1 VEGTITQRGA
11 LVDVMMQGRAGT
23 ERVFLKGEIKNPGPE
38 AECLIVIKFAGIPI
52 DDQLRSASPR
62 FQAVI
67 DQLQA
72 HGELAGQ
79 VKLERPS
86 GLNQELAIVV
96 DGRLKK
102 GSASPRPFPFPLS
115 ELTGDFHCSGNH
127 WTFERFQGRHGTAQV
142 DLSGEYGADPRAEPE
157 LRLDFALTRA
167 AFDQQLFTALPEELQ
182 AVRNEFNPE
191 GGFEI
196 DGRIF
201 WSPGRPV
208 RPAWLNARLFDA
220 RLMLKSFPFL
230 VTDVTAEIKYDGE
243 LITIMSFSGR
253 HDETTIQVKEG
264 YARYNSDGE
273 WRVRLEE
280 MFVDDLEATLSF
292 RRALPDKLLKIVD
305 ALDPRGKQSISGM
318 LEFRGKRGGGYPVTA
333 AWDTTTVYTG
343 TTINAGVALRDMHGQ
358 AKFSGTWDGEE
369 AIGAGHLDLKSVRIF
384 DYQLTDI
391 KGPARMNGSRLVLGS
406 PPAPGRRERDAAD
419 SSERLSASFID
430 GRLALDADVKL
441 GETMRYQVWTTLEN
455 GDLKRFAQL
464 YMPTYK
470 SLDGKMN
477 GSVDL
482 KGEGTNPKLLT
493 GAGKL
498 VIRPAA
504 LYDFPVIVKIFN
516 ALSFVPPDKKV
527 FDTALFVFDIGGG
540 VAHFEHIDLLGDAM
554 TLIGRGTV
562 DFNGKVHLGFG
573 SRLGRKQLPIPIFRD
588 LVNEVSKGWVV
599 VDVSGTLREPKT
611 EIKSFQEIDHA
622 LRKLLTIFDPHGPAR
637 R

>member
-1 VEGTITQRGA
+1 
-11 LVDVMMQGRAGT
+11 
-23 ERVFLKGEIKNPGPE
+23 
-38 AECLIVIKFAGIPI
+38 
-52 DDQLRSASPR
+52 
-62 FQAVI
+62 
-67 DQLQA
+67 
-72 HGELAGQ
+72 
-79 VKLERPS
+79 
-86 GLNQELAIVV
+86 
-96 DGRLKK
+96 
-102 GSASPRPFPFPLS
+102 
-115 ELTGDFHCSGNH
+115 
-127 WTFERFQGRHGTAQV
+127 
-142 DLSGEYGADPRAEPE
+142 
-157 LRLDFALTRA
+157 
-167 AFDQQLFTALPEELQ
+167 
-182 AVRNEFNPE
+182 
-191 GGFEI
+191 
-196 DGRIF
+196 
-201 WSPGRPV
+201 
-208 RPAWLNARLFDA
+208 
-220 RLMLKSFPFL
+220 
-230 VTDVTAEIKYDGE
+230 
-243 LITIMSFSGR
+243 
-253 HDETTIQVKEG
+253 
-264 YARYNSDGE
+264 
-273 WRVRLEE
+273 
-280 MFVDDLEATLSF
+280 
-292 RRALPDKLLKIVD
+292 
-305 ALDPRGKQSISGM
+305 
-318 LEFRGKRGGGYPVTA
+318 
-333 AWDTTTVYTG
+333 
-343 TTINAGVALRDMHGQ
+343 
-358 AKFSGTWDGEE
+358 
-369 AIGAGHLDLKSVRIF
+369 
-384 DYQLTDI
+384 
-391 KGPARMNGSRLVLGS
+391 MNGSRLVLGS